1 MSSWVIFLISPFK
14 NFAWKM
20 NRIFVNE
27 FRLLFDCCLSSLLIF
42 CELFPAATAGSLAGR
57 PTACCNRPN
66 RIFELFLQTA
76 RRLLSVCV
84 QLWCVCTTAHC
95 GDWRRVPLVR
105 IRILAGR
112 DTKCDQVTLH
122 RHYPRYDHMTDWQWM
137 ELGLRRLPT

>member
-1 MSSWVIFLISPFK
+1 
-14 NFAWKM
+14 M

-76 RRLLSVCV
+76 RRLLSVCAQCNANV
-84 QLWCVCTTAHC
+84 K
-95 GDWRRVPLVR
+95 G
-105 IRILAGR
+105 
-112 DTKCDQVTLH
+112 TLKI
-122 RHYPRYDHMTDWQWM
+122 PI
-137 ELGLRRLPT
+137 PTLLI